1 MVNYHRP
8 LKYTSKII
16 GKNTFCGRIFL
27 FHRYIDKEIQLNIME
42 TPKAFIIQF
51 NNKDEARLELIESK
65 DGVSI
70 FQKVKYQNDLELN
83 EKYTLTLN
91 LVLTPLTK
99 EEKKSVLLYNMF
111 NGKELPNTEIKITKR
126 NEGE

>member
-1 MVNYHRP
+1 
-8 LKYTSKII
+8 
-16 GKNTFCGRIFL
+16 
-27 FHRYIDKEIQLNIME
+27 ME